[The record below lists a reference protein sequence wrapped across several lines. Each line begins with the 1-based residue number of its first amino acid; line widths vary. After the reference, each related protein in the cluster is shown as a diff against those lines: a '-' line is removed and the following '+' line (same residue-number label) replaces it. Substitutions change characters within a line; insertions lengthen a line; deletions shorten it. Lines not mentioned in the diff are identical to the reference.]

1 MGMKVFLAVA
11 VVSFL
16 LATTGSDVF
25 ARMTV
30 GGQNLGAALSD
41 HFYWAGVQFIATILL
56 FLPFG
61 FLAVIGSWIEDKA
74 DRLKAIVVFGLPTL
88 YLIYSYFEGYQAA
101 KVAELDKHW
110 TAATL
115 SIGFLP
121 FAALPIVLLA
131 WLIGYVAIRFNRK
144 SQTTELTDQD

>member
-1 MGMKVFLAVA
+1 MGMKGFLAIAVA
-11 VVSFL
+11 SFL
-16 LATTGSDVF
+16 LATTGSNVF

-30 GGQNLGAALSD
+30 GGQNLGPALSD

-61 FLAVIGSWIEDKA
+61 FLAVIGSWLEEKA
-74 DRLKAIVVFGLPTL
+74 NRLKAIFVFCLPTL

-101 KVAELDKHW
+101 KVAELGRHR

-121 FAALPIVLLA
+121 FAAVPIVLLA
-131 WLIGYVAIRFNRK
+131 WLVGYVVIRFNRK
-144 SQTTELTDQD
+144 SQTAALADQD